1 MTQKTMIE
9 LVQQHHAELG
19 EVQIRRLLNQAMR
32 EYCRKTR
39 ILKSAHQFTTVANQR
54 WYGLPATIL
63 EVIDVDYDGYAIKK
77 LIGRPNLRD
86 LDQ

>member
-1 MTQKTMIE
+1 MTQKVMIE
-9 LVQQHHAELG
+9 LVQQHHPDIH

-39 ILKSAHQFTTVANQR
+39 ILKSAHQFTSVADQR

>member
-39 ILKSAHQFTTVANQR
+39 ILKSAYQFTSVADQR

-63 EVIDVDYDGYAIKK
+63 EVMDVDYDGYTINK
-77 LIGRPNLRD
+77 LVGRPNLRD